1 VRARPSPSAERSEP
15 VVSCNSDDIEWLRA
29 HVVRFAHAVT
39 RSGKQEPLQQGY
51 LAGRMFRK
59 PIVLRDGWLLT
70 WWLRQLR
77 TA

>member
-1 VRARPSPSAERSEP
+1 MTL
-15 VVSCNSDDIEWLRA
+15 DWLRA

-59 PIVLRDGWLLT
+59 PIL
-70 WWLRQLR
+70 LR
-77 TA
+77 TPGDPTQVT